1 MLVFGLVV
9 VFGFVL
15 IVAGLT
21 TWVER
26 RVWARLQGRV
36 GPNRVGPQGLLQWLA
51 DGVKCIMKE
60 DVVRPPPMPGYSSWR
75 PTSWS

>member
-1 MLVFGLVV
+1 MQELLDSLIAQGYFGGLPHTVVYAAGMLVFGLVV

-36 GPNRVGPQGLLQWLA
+36 GPNRVGPQGLLQ
-51 DGVKCIMKE
+51 
-60 DVVRPPPMPGYSSWR
+60 
-75 PTSWS
+75 